1 MRVFV
6 AIIDT
11 YDEQVAVGVTGDKA
25 TREAARMA
33 HAYLKRRDA
42 LTADTS
48 TPRKVADYFGVCVY
62 EVEVAQ

>member
-6 AIIDT
+6 AIIFT
-11 YDEQVAVGVTGDKA
+11 HDEQVAVGMTRAKA
-25 TREAARMA
+25 VNEAARMA

-42 LTADTS
+42 LTAETA
-48 TPRKVADYFGVCVY
+48 TPRKVAAYFGECVY